1 MSASENAALA
11 RRAYELFST
20 GKSEDVV
27 AYAADD
33 VEVIL
38 HPFGQ
43 TFHGKDEFRDFMS
56 GFTTAFPDIT
66 ITVTNQVADETQVT
80 SEFTAMATHTGVLK
94 TPAGDVPPTG
104 RAVEFTVCEVWTVRD
119 GQIASLRNYQDAG
132 SIMRQ
137 LGLA

>member
-20 GKSEDVV
+20 GKSEDVIEH
-27 AYAADD
+27 ATDD
-33 VEVIL
+33 VELIL
-38 HPFGQ
+38 YPFGQ
-43 TFHGKDEFRDFMS
+43 TFHGKAGFRDFMS
-56 GFTTAFPDIT
+56 GFTTAFPDIR
-66 ITVTNQVADETQVT
+66 ITVTSQVADEGQVA
-80 SEFTAMATHTGVLK
+80 SEFTAVATHTGVLS

-104 RAVEFTVCEVWTVRD
+104 RTVEFTVCEVWTIRD
-119 GQIASLRNYQDAG
+119 GKIASLRNYQDAG

>member
-11 RRAYELFST
+11 RRVYELFSL
-20 GKSEDVV
+20 GKYDDAVG
-27 AYAADD
+27 YATDD
-33 VEVIL
+33 IELVL
-38 HPFGQ
+38 YPFGQ
-43 TFHGKDEFRDFMS
+43 TFHGKNGFRDFMS

-66 ITVTNQVADETQVT
+66 ITVTNQVADETQVA
-80 SEFTAMATHTGVLK
+80 SEFTATATHTGVLH

-104 RAVEFTVCEVWTVRD
+104 RPVEFVVCEVWTIRD
-119 GQIASLRNYQDAG
+119 GEIASLRNYQDAA

>member
-11 RRAYELFST
+11 RRMYELFST
-20 GKSEDVV
+20 GQSEDVLQ
-27 AYAADD
+27 YAADD
-33 VEVIL
+33 IEVVL

-43 TFHGKDEFRDFMS
+43 TFHGHDGFRQFMS
-56 GFTTAFPDIT
+56 GFTTAFPDIK
-66 ITVTNQVADETQVT
+66 IMINNQVADDSQVA
-80 SEFTAMATHTGVLK
+80 SEFTAVGTHSGVLS

-104 RAVEFTVCEVWTVRD
+104 RTVEFTACEVWTVRN
-119 GQIASLRNYQDAG
+119 GKVSSLRNYQDAA